1 MAIPQRTVKDIH
13 TNSGRVDQ
21 ISQPYRAF
29 MRISALEMEKARRG
43 MERKSAMQRIKD
55 IDARFREIGAEK
67 KALLETLCERDQK
80 ILMESGSEPEEES
93 RQTLA
98 GFPINY

>member
-21 ISQPYRAF
+21 ISVPYRAF
-29 MRISALEMEKARRG
+29 MRISVLEMEKARRG
-43 MERKSAMQRIKD
+43 LERKSAMQRIKD

>member
-43 MERKSAMQRIKD
+43 MERKSAMQRIHQ
-55 IDARFREIGAEK
+55 IDARFREIGLEK
-67 KALLETLCERDQK
+67 KVLLEALSEQDRK
-80 ILMESGSEPEEES
+80 ILMESGSEPEEEP
-93 RQTLA
+93 RRTFA
-98 GFPINY
+98 GFQIKY

>member
-1 MAIPQRTVKDIH
+1 MAIPRRTVKDIH

-21 ISQPYRAF
+21 ISVPYRAF

-43 MERKSAMQRIKD
+43 LERKSAMQRIKD

-80 ILMESGSEPEEES
+80 VLMESGREPEEEP

-98 GFPINY
+98 GFQIKY

>member
-13 TNSGRVDQ
+13 TNSGRVYQ

-43 MERKSAMQRIKD
+43 LERKSAMQRIKD

-67 KALLETLCERDQK
+67 KVLLERLCERDQK
-80 ILMESGSEPEEES
+80 ILMESGSEPEEEP

-98 GFPINY
+98 GFQIKY

>member
-21 ISQPYRAF
+21 ISQPYRVF

-43 MERKSAMQRIKD
+43 MERKSAMERIHQ
-55 IDARFREIGAEK
+55 IDERFREIGSEK
-67 KALLETLCERDQK
+67 KVLLEALSAQDQK
-80 ILMESGSEPEEES
+80 ILMEPGSEPEEEP
-93 RQTLA
+93 RQIPT
-98 GFPINY
+98 GFQIRY

>member
-13 TNSGRVDQ
+13 TNSGRVDR
-21 ISQPYRAF
+21 ISVPYRAF
-29 MRISALEMEKARRG
+29 MRISVLEMEKARRG
-43 MERKSAMQRIKD
+43 LERKSAMQRIKD

>member
-1 MAIPQRTVKDIH
+1 MGIPQRTVKDIH
-13 TNSGRVDQ
+13 THSGRVDQ

-43 MERKSAMQRIKD
+43 MERKSAMQRIHQ

-67 KALLETLCERDQK
+67 KVLLEALSEQDQK
-80 ILMESGSEPEEES
+80 ILSESGSKPEDVP

-98 GFPINY
+98 GFQIKY

>member
-1 MAIPQRTVKDIH
+1 MGIPQRTVKDIH

-43 MERKSAMQRIKD
+43 MERKSAMQRIHQ
-55 IDARFREIGAEK
+55 IDARFREIGSEK
-67 KALLETLCERDQK
+67 KVLLEALSEQDQK
-80 ILMESGSEPEEES
+80 ILSESGSGPEDEP
-93 RQTLA
+93 RRILT
-98 GFPINY
+98 GFQIKY